1 MRVVAFIPARGGSKR
16 IPRKNLVRLASLPLI
31 QHTIRCARQA
41 EPHVPD
47 PWRYVVS
54 TEDAEIAAF
63 VRDFDRPVGREVSEI
78 EVHHRPPHLATD
90 DAQIEDAIAHWAETA
105 GDTWDAMVL
114 LQPTSPLRR
123 PETIRACLDS
133 MGAGSAMATKDVD
146 CFDHLK
152 REAWSQSFDSGC
164 VYAFKRS
171 HWERHR
177 CRYSDATVCVPID
190 RFEAWEID
198 DPLDLVVAEA
208 LLAARDA

>member
-1 MRVVAFIPARGGSKR
+1 MRVVAFIPARGGSRR
-16 IPRKNLVRLASLPLI
+16 IPRKNW
-31 QHTIRCARQA
+31 TK
-41 EPHVPD
+41 
-47 PWRYVVS
+47 
-54 TEDAEIAAF
+54 
-63 VRDFDRPVGREVSEI
+63 VGRYSLVGHTLMHCKDAGIERVILSTDDNPAGIAQWLSSGEPEVPMFRGV
-78 EVHHRPPHLATD
+78 EVHDRPPHLATD

-105 GDTWDAMVL
+105 GDSWDAMVL